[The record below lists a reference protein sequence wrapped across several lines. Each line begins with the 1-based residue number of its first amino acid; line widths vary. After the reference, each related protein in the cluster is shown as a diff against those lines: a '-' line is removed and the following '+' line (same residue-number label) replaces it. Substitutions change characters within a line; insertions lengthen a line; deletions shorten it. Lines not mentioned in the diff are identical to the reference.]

1 MRGWATA
8 ERARLEARINGAHA
22 VRCMNPVE
30 VYMAQSWDPPGDGH
44 CSPAPPAVGWV
55 GWLWVGV
62 IDFDEGRSLC

>member
-30 VYMAQSWDPPGDGH
+30 VWHSPGTPPVMVIV
-44 CSPAPPAVGWV
+44 PPRPPLWGGWGGCGWV
-55 GWLWVGV
+55 
-62 IDFDEGRSLC
+62 